1 MANLYP
7 TLEDMKVDQIQKAQ
21 VSAAQT
27 YVAQQQQVPYG
38 YSANPYPA
46 PSASAGESSNLAMFY
61 PSLMDEYMGLRLE
74 PPSGPIVPAAPPTNS
89 QVATRPSA
97 GALTTYG
104 GGSMIAP
111 LTGENNV
118 GLLRAQVTHGIRE
131 IILCKDA
138 EGKVGLKLRDVNKG
152 VFIQFVA
159 KGSPA
164 ALAGL
169 RFGDQI
175 LQINGEN
182 VAGYSGE
189 KAMKLF
195 SKADPKRIALAV
207 RDRPFE
213 RTITLHKDSS
223 GHVGF
228 QYKDGKI
235 IALVKDSSAARN
247 GLLTDHQILEVN
259 GQNVIGLKDKDI
271 GGIVDKSGQ
280 VITLTVMPSLIFDHM
295 VKCMADGLIKKL
307 MDHSVP
313 DFY

>member
-1 MANLYP
+1 MASLYP

-21 VSAAQT
+21 ISAAQDFMS
-27 YVAQQQQVPYG
+27 QQQQQPQQDAYGNPAAGYGSAVP
-38 YSANPYPA
+38 
-46 PSASAGESSNLAMFY
+46 SNLATNY
-61 PSLMDEYMGLRLE
+61 PSLMEEYMGLRLE
-74 PPSGPIVPAAPPTNS
+74 PPSGPIVPVAS
-89 QVATRPSA
+89 QQVAVPAASGTV
-97 GALTTYG
+97 TTYG
-104 GGSMIAP
+104 GSMMVAP
-111 LTGENNV
+111 LTGDNNV

-131 IILCKDA
+131 VIVCKDA

-159 KGSPA
+159 KASPA

-175 LQINGEN
+175 LQIDGEN

-189 KAMKLF
+189 KAMKIF
-195 SKADPKRIALAV
+195 SKANPKRIVLAV

-213 RTITLHKDSS
+213 RTITLHKDSA
-223 GHVGF
+223 GRVGF
-228 QYKDGKI
+228 QYKDGKVI
-235 IALVKDSSAARN
+235 SLVKDSSAARN

-259 GQNVIGLKDKDI
+259 GQNVIGMKDKDI
-271 GGIVDKSGQ
+271 GNIVEGSGQ
-280 VITLTVMPSLIFDHM
+280 TITLTIMPSIIFDHM

-313 DFY
+313 EYY